1 MNNMHKQLFMLQL
14 KMGLLSLPEAER
26 NEILAEYD
34 AHFEFSKQQGRTEE
48 EIARELGDP
57 EELAAELLLG
67 ERGDKEVE
75 REPVTEPGSFIP
87 SHQGQA
93 SQVPPLFEDPSFLKN
108 AEQPLDLNR
117 HYGEPNRYS
126 QEYGG
131 IPNTAYPPYQ
141 QSEGRR
147 PRSAIAYAGTIFISI
162 MVVPVMFGLWAT
174 WFGLGV
180 AAIALL
186 ATPLL
191 FAFKIGFGGEFY
203 RAELS
208 IVAIAFGIGIFLIQ
222 AIVVVGRAYLKW
234 NRIYFHWVAYE
245 GRSEVR

>member
-1 MNNMHKQLFMLQL
+1 MHKQLFMLQL
-14 KMGLLSLPEAER
+14 KMGLLSLPESER

-75 REPVTEPGSFIP
+75 REPVTEPFIH
-87 SHQGQA
+87 SQQGQA

-108 AEQPLDLNR
+108 AEHPLDLNQ

-191 FAFKIGFGGEFY
+191 YVLKFSLGGGAFYGTEM
-203 RAELS
+203 S

-222 AIVVVGRAYLKW
+222 AIVAVGRAYLKW

>member
-1 MNNMHKQLFMLQL
+1 MHKQLFMLQL

-67 ERGDKEVE
+67 ERGDRDVK
-75 REPVTEPGSFIP
+75 REAVTEPFIP
-87 SHQGQA
+87 SDQGQA
-93 SQVPPLFEDPSFLKN
+93 PQVPPLFEDPSFLKK
-108 AEQPLDLNR
+108 AEQPLDLNQ

-126 QEYGG
+126 QGYGWA
-131 IPNTAYPPYQ
+131 PNAAYSPHQ
-141 QSEGRR
+141 QYEGRR

-174 WFGLGV
+174 WFGFGV

-186 ATPLL
+186 VTPLL
-191 FAFKIGFGGEFY
+191 YALKFALGGVFY
-203 RAELS
+203 GTDMS
-208 IVAIAFGIGIFLIQ
+208 IVAIAFGLGIFLIQ
-222 AIVVVGRAYLKW
+222 AIVAVGRAYMKW
-234 NRIYFHWVAYE
+234 NRTYFHWVAYE

>member
-1 MNNMHKQLFMLQL
+1 MHKQLFMLQL

-67 ERGDKEVE
+67 ERGDKDVE
-75 REPVTEPGSFIP
+75 REPVTEPFIS
-87 SHQGQA
+87 SHQGKA
-93 SQVPPLFEDPSFLKN
+93 SQVPPLFEDPSFLKK
-108 AEQPLDLNR
+108 AEQPLEPFDLNR

-131 IPNTAYPPYQ
+131 TQNAAYSPHLQY
-141 QSEGRR
+141 EGRR
-147 PRSAIAYAGTIFISI
+147 HRSAIAYAGTIFISI

-174 WFGLGV
+174 WFGFGV

-186 ATPLL
+186 VTPLL
-191 FAFKIGFGGEFY
+191 YALKFALGGVFY
-203 RAELS
+203 GTEMS
-208 IVAIAFGIGIFLIQ
+208 IVAIAFGLGIFLIQ
-222 AIVVVGRAYLKW
+222 AIVAVGRAYMKW
-234 NRIYFHWVAYE
+234 NRTYFHWVAYE

>member
-1 MNNMHKQLFMLQL
+1 MHKQLFMLQL

-67 ERGDKEVE
+67 ERGDKGVE

-108 AEQPLDLNR
+108 AEQPLDLNL

-222 AIVVVGRAYLKW
+222 AIVAVGRAYMKW